1 MTLFPSALRSERP
14 TAMGAPI
21 RPLLGLANLLKRML
35 AHRRTLTIPTLS
47 LVASHAGSSPI
58 ERAEPRLRWT
68 DPDTSPA
75 GDFAASAIPNAEL
88 DITTVPRRGESWDAV
103 ADFALTY
110 DGYGYW
116 DDLPTLAGRVLQRW
130 TRRRSLP
137 PTLDELRGCLFYEQR
152 RWNHFGED
160 PTGRSA
166 EYMWAIVDAIGALAA
181 PVVSTHDRVPDPR
194 RIPASETHVKLVPN
208 PAVTLRPVP
217 SLPLTVRPRQAH
229 PGRLMPVPAA
239 EAHVR
244 LVSTIEDSAGE
255 EMAGAV
261 ARHPSR
267 FTERRVWGHL
277 SGDPAQHPAMS
288 AARDL
293 KPMPSAEPLP
303 KPPVIIRRA
312 RRAGS
317 GTPNRPGAAVNATRA
332 GRDPWPSDGSRWN
345 VDKIDDRPTPTPT
358 PAEVTPLCHE
368 FFEDDDGYRTWVGSN
383 PQGYVL
389 NQPAKSTAPTLH
401 RAGCAVVVWRDGRV
415 PRTTGAVR
423 VCGPNPDALSM
434 WSMAR
439 GTGRPNPCRRC
450 CP

>member
-1 MTLFPSALRSERP
+1 MTLFPSALRSDRL
-14 TAMGAPI
+14 TAMGAPT
-21 RPLLGLANLLKRML
+21 RPLHGLRSLLNRML
-35 AHRRTLTIPTLS
+35 AHRRTLALPTLS
-47 LVASHAGSSPI
+47 LVASHAGAAQV

-68 DPDTSPA
+68 DPNTSPA

-88 DITTVPRRGESWDAV
+88 DITTVPRRGESWDSV

-181 PVVSTHDRVPDPR
+181 PVVSKLDRAPDPR
-194 RIPASETHVKLVPN
+194 RSAASEAHVKLVPN
-208 PAVTLRPVP
+208 PAVTLRPG
-217 SLPLTVRPRQAH
+217 H
-229 PGRLMPVPAA
+229 LMPVPAA

-255 EMAGAV
+255 EMASAV

-317 GTPNRPGAAVNATRA
+317 GAPNRPGGAVNATQAR
-332 GRDPWPSDGSRWN
+332 RDLWPSDGSRWN
-345 VDKIDDRPTPTPT
+345 ADKADKADDRPAAT
-358 PAEVTPLCHE
+358 PAEVKPLCHE

-383 PQGYVL
+383 PQGFVL
-389 NQPAKSTAPTLH
+389 NQPARSKVPTLH
-401 RAGCAVVVWRDGRV
+401 RAGCAVVVWRDGPKARS
-415 PRTTGAVR
+415 TGAVR
-423 VCGPNPDALSM
+423 VCGPSPNALRT
-434 WSMAR
+434 WSIAR
-439 GTGRPNPCRRC
+439 GAGQPNVCRRC